1 MMKIIMFLIALLTAL
16 TMFGEDVVIGS
27 YHDANGDNIHRVA
40 IRLKDDNSKIDCAFI
55 YISSSLGEG
64 YFRLDGKKI
73 SEFVTALKEVEAKY
87 PIWSEKIK
95 EADVK
100 KLTKEIDIKF
110 PKATFYLSSKPSFN
124 FSQKPKVLFEVK
136 DGKSRIW
143 IFATTNTNFNRT
155 ENFSMVFD
163 DVVGIKELI
172 ALLKND
178 DTILDLAIKSLRKA
192 NEIDSIFQ

>member
-1 MMKIIMFLIALLTAL
+1 MRIISFVITLFIAL
-16 TMFGEDVVIGS
+16 TMQGEDVVIGS
-27 YHDANGDNIHRVA
+27 YHDAKGADIHKVA
-40 IRLKDDNSKIDCAFI
+40 IRLKDDNSNIDCAFI
-55 YISSSLGEG
+55 YLSSSLGKG

-87 PIWSEKIK
+87 PIWSDKIK

-110 PKATFYLSSKPSFN
+110 PKVTFYLSSKLSFN

-163 DVVGIKELI
+163 DVIGIKELI
-172 ALLKND
+172 TLLENED
-178 DTILDLAIKSLRKA
+178 VLLDLATTALQKS